1 MKKYV
6 ENISEIKEQLKQIK
20 LPQQFQL
27 SASETIFDV
36 PKFIDNSLI
45 LLSTNKL
52 TRFHRPYYDRLKR
65 VLNTFKIEI
74 IISEKK

>member
-6 ENISEIKEQLKQIK
+6 SNISEIKEQLKK
-20 LPQQFQL
+20 TELPEQFQL
-27 SASETIFDV
+27 SVSETIFDV

-45 LLSTNKL
+45 LLSADKL
-52 TRFHRPYYDRLKR
+52 TRFHRPYYDRLKK